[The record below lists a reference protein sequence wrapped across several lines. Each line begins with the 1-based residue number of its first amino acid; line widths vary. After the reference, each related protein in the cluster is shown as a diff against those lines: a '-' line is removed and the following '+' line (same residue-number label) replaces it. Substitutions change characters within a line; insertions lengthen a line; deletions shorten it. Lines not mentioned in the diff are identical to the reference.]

1 MEAIVLAGG
10 FGTRLRDV
18 VSDVPKPMAP
28 IGDKPFLHIL
38 LSRLAQK
45 GFKHVILA
53 IGYLAEKIT
62 NYFGDNFKGMD
73 ISYVVEDDP
82 LGTGGAVRLAMTKAK
97 SDYVFVLNGDTFLDA
112 DFASLDKLWKEHSQ
126 PIMVARKVP
135 DIARYGALVVQDNR
149 LSGYIEKGEE
159 GPGVINAGCYVLPVK
174 ALDMYEIGKNF
185 SIESDYFQK
194 IYETLFVRVSP
205 TDGHFID
212 IGIPEDFERAQTE
225 LAIYS

>member
-10 FGTRLRDV
+10 FGTRLRGV

-38 LSRLAQK
+38 LSGLAQK
-45 GFKHVILA
+45 GFKHIILA

-62 NYFGDNFKGMD
+62 DYFGESFRGMD
-73 ISYVVEDDP
+73 ISYVVEDEP

-97 SDYVFVLNGDTFLDA
+97 SDYVFVMNGDTFLDA
-112 DFASLDKLWKEHSQ
+112 DFVCLDGLWKQHRQ
-126 PIMVARKVP
+126 LIMVARNVP

-149 LSGYIEKGEE
+149 LGGYIEKGKK
-159 GPGVINAGCYVLPVK
+159 GPGVINAGCYVLPIK
-174 ALDMYEIGKNF
+174 ALDMYEVGKSF
-185 SIESDYFQK
+185 SIESDYFEK
-194 IYETLFVRVSP
+194 IYNDLFIRVAL